1 MNQVTSTLS
10 TVLLI
15 EDERGDAELIRFQLR
30 EPRAEVL
37 AVHIADSLAAA
48 RQLIDDGL
56 QPDIVLL
63 DLNLPD
69 STGPQTVS
77 SCRALT
83 GAPIVV
89 LTGHDD
95 DALAAAALEAGAQ
108 DYLVKGQFD
117 QDALSR
123 AVRNAIVRRKL
134 ELKIGQD
141 QRILA
146 AAIEA
151 MDEAFALYDDADRLV
166 FCNEKYRSIYAASA
180 DLIVPGA
187 TFEQIIRKGAERGQ

>member
-1 MNQVTSTLS
+1 V
-10 TVLLI
+10 
-15 EDERGDAELIRFQLR
+15 
-30 EPRAEVL
+30 
-37 AVHIADSLAAA
+37 
-48 RQLIDDGL
+48 
-56 QPDIVLL
+56 
-63 DLNLPD
+63 
-69 STGPQTVS
+69 
-77 SCRALT
+77 T